1 LTTDDIEIKNEVGIN
16 RRVHFV
22 NNHIIVPFRKFLHQH
37 QTNWNIMKQ
46 CYFFTALIFGV
57 LLLMTFSAC
66 KKEKNNPFDDE
77 AKQAY
82 EAVISLQE
90 ESLYVLAGFE
100 TTMDSAAAVQELA
113 QWLRDT
119 TLVESVVVS
128 SQGLS
133 VKYANGIWGGLL
145 LDPKRYDDQ
154 PVSAEYLK
162 DRPAIN
168 SAGHPKNLPISKKAF
183 FLPASIGEFPNA
195 NIRQDNSWSNSFNN
209 LGYGYDNNTGAAVDL
224 NCLAGI
230 RELGSVLCLDSHGY
244 AWPADNELSEVFFIT
259 GEKANLQSTTKFYQD
274 ILDHDILLLQF
285 INEPASTYCI
295 SPGFISK
302 YNDFSQDTVLFYGGF
317 CYSYLGN
324 WPSLTDACASGTY
337 FGFDWI
343 VGSNKCTDW
352 AIDLVDH
359 LADQNA
365 ANPWT
370 VEDWMT
376 SSPIAKQYFNPDLNK
391 TISIQYNGNGALTLW
406 KPAQG
411 NGTIISTASDG
422 APVNI
427 PGYTCT
433 DYILKCNLTGQ
444 LPSNLGYNW
453 EFGDGSSSYY
463 TVNDN
468 LCLYHHWPN
477 AQSYTVR
484 VTVTDI
490 STDATICELTKVVNF
505 VDPDYLP
512 QLKAWNSLDVDFGP
526 TESIHLTSGT
536 GMYVGYFY
544 FQTHTF
550 STPLTW
556 TDSSFYARNFFDNDH
571 EITTMEG
578 NVSSDGRI
586 LKHALF
592 TKTKSYQGF
601 LQEELYLEVT
611 NLPILSKDTL
621 NCITLFWYDKYGTI
635 NQSYTTRVEFRTWDV
650 YTSSWI
656 TISNIDW
663 PTTYLSV
670 LFKND

>member
-1 LTTDDIEIKNEVGIN
+1 
-16 RRVHFV
+16 
-22 NNHIIVPFRKFLHQH
+22 
-37 QTNWNIMKQ
+37 MKRG
-46 CYFFTALIFGV
+46 CYFTALYLSI
-57 LLLMTFSAC
+57 LLTLTFSAC
-66 KKEKNNPFDDE
+66 KKEKSNPFDDK
-77 AKQAY
+77 AKQEY
-82 EAVISLQE
+82 EAVISLQQ
-90 ESLYVLAGFE
+90 ESVDVLAGFK
-100 TTMDSAAAVQELA
+100 TTMDSTAAVQALA

-119 TLVESVVVS
+119 SLVESVVVS

-133 VKYANGIWGGLL
+133 VKYTNGSWGGIL
-145 LDPKRYDDQ
+145 LDPKRYDEQ

-162 DRPAIN
+162 DRPEIN
-168 SAGHPKNLPISKKAF
+168 SAGHLKNLPTSKKAF
-183 FLPASIGEFPNA
+183 FLAASISEFPSA
-195 NIRQDNSWSNSFNN
+195 NIRQDNSWSNTFKN
-209 LGYGYDNNTGAAVDL
+209 LGYGYDNILGSAVDL

-230 RELGSVLCLDSHGY
+230 RDLGSVLCLDSHGY
-244 AWPADNELSEVFFIT
+244 AWPADNQLSEVYFVT
-259 GEKANLQSTTKFYQD
+259 GEKANLQSTTKYYQD
-274 ILDHDILLLQF
+274 IVDHDILLLQS
-285 INEPASTYCI
+285 INEPTVTYGI
-295 SPGFISK
+295 SPGFITK

-365 ANPWT
+365 PNPWT

-376 SSPIAKQYFNPDLNK
+376 SSPIAKQYFDPDLNK
-391 TISIQYNGNGALTLW
+391 TISIQYNGNSALTLW

-411 NGTIISTASDG
+411 NGTIISTSSDG
-422 APVNI
+422 APVII
-427 PGYTCT
+427 PGYTCS
-433 DYILKCNLTGQ
+433 DYILKCNLTGP

-453 EFGDGSSSYY
+453 EFGDGTSSYY

-468 LCLYHHWPN
+468 LCLFHHWPN

-490 STDATICELTKVVNF
+490 NTYTIISELTKVVNF
-505 VDPDYLP
+505 IDPDYLP
-512 QLKAWNSLDVDFGP
+512 QLTAWKSLNVDFGP
-526 TESIHLTSGT
+526 TESIHLSSGT

-544 FQTHTF
+544 FQSHTY

-556 TDSSFYARNFFDNDH
+556 TDSSFYSRNYYDDDQ
-571 EITTMEG
+571 EIITMEG

-601 LQEELYLEVT
+601 LQYELYLEVT

-621 NCITLFWYDKYGTI
+621 NCIALFWYDKNGNV
-635 NQSYTTRVEFRTWDV
+635 NQTYATRVEFRNWDPP
-650 YTSSWI
+650 SNSWI

-670 LFKND
+670 LFTND